1 MRISRRR
8 RALLAFFVGL
18 LAGLTVFALG
28 LKFVPPT
35 LPVLRELG
43 LLWSGYV
50 VDTPGCKLPSYDAYH
65 PTINRQARKPPYNY
79 ETYCN
84 KTKPTVIRQNRSV
97 FTLDE
102 GELLRSYNV
111 SANETSCF
119 YEEVL
124 RNSSSPSPD
133 WPPMLGHRF
142 RYRFGRPI
150 HKQCV
155 KISCNARGAELFSD
169 YFFIPFP
176 GPHARQAKLIPG
188 QLSVLVL
195 GVDSSSRLNSLRR
208 LQKSRSY
215 LIEERNAFE
224 FLAYNKVGINSF
236 PNLIPLLSG
245 VSGTDF
251 EDLFRSIYY
260 DNAPLVFNVYK
271 SLNYTTLF
279 LEEMPLQS
287 IFRARGSFGFK
298 NAPTDHYPVPMMF
311 MMDRLHY
318 NDKFCMRSRLKTKEI
333 LKYTSDILIMNR
345 DHPMFAYV
353 FLAYITHDTTSDLGY
368 LDGLLE
374 EFFRGLGTA
383 GVLDQTVVLFFSDHG
398 MRFGS
403 AIRTKIGRHEDKTPF
418 CLWVFPRGF
427 LAEHPEAAVWLE
439 VNQRRLV
446 TTYDFHATLLSIASL
461 PALQTK
467 PTNKGISLM
476 SRVPPERTCEDAFIP
491 YAFCAC
497 DSAEKKLNDMQ

>member
-1 MRISRRR
+1 M
-8 RALLAFFVGL
+8 
-18 LAGLTVFALG
+18 T
-28 LKFVPPT
+28 
-35 LPVLRELG
+35 ELD

-84 KTKPTVIRQNRSV
+84 KTKPT
-97 FTLDE
+97 
-102 GELLRSYNV
+102 
-111 SANETSCF
+111 
-119 YEEVL
+119 
-124 RNSSSPSPD
+124 
-133 WPPMLGHRF
+133 
-142 RYRFGRPI
+142 
-150 HKQCV
+150 
-155 KISCNARGAELFSD
+155 
-169 YFFIPFP
+169 
-176 GPHARQAKLIPG
+176 
-188 QLSVLVL
+188 
-195 GVDSSSRLNSLRR
+195 
-208 LQKSRSY
+208 KSRSY

-251 EDLFRSIYY
+251 ENLFREIYY

-298 NAPTDHYPVPMMF
+298 NAPTDYYPVPMMF
-311 MMDRLHY
+311 IMDRLHY
-318 NDKFCMRSRLKTKEI
+318 KNKFCMGSRLKTKEI

-383 GVLDQTVVLFFSDHG
+383 GVLDRTVVLFFSDHG

-403 AIRTKIGRHEDKTPF
+403 AVRTKIGRHEDKTPF

-497 DSAEKKLNDMQ
+497 DGAEKKLNDTSIGLSFAGFAIAYINAQAEANFPGKCVTWALETLIEATSFGSGVTGKVEVRISFRTVPTAYFDVYGSIEGEHRYVDYVDRTDSYRSTTTCLNTSNWEKVCKCKETV